1 MRGEAQH
8 DKCISRHERA
18 HRDLILGAVRS
29 KIFKDRIPSSSISLS
44 GRPMNSRYRERIL
57 RGEFEQISLRRA
69 YLIAD
74 AVGVAVKVE
83 VAA

>member
-1 MRGEAQH
+1 MRGEAHH

-44 GRPMNSRYRERIL
+44 GRPMNSKYRERIL
-57 RGEFEQISLRRA
+57 RGEFENFSLRRD
-69 YLIAD
+69 LIAD